1 MARPHSAF
9 HTPGKRLRG
18 DAWRIFWRDRSGV
31 FEMSVGKISE
41 GDAESCRLE
50 VALALRTGKWPDWAA
65 TKPTVQRYLA
75 GSSTAQGDNA
85 LTDYERVLRGEV
97 SSGWTRSSLAM
108 LRELEG
114 HAGKPLLAVTARD
127 AEAFLADVVRTPGP
141 HLKKRK
147 KPRSRST
154 RNRIRVV
161 CHKFFGWAVRTG
173 RARSNPFAGLRTLT
187 EEDRGEIVHLS
198 AAERDEVLAAAKG
211 DPEGIAVWL
220 ALYAGLRRGEIAAA
234 TWKDVH
240 LDRRKLDV
248 PRTKTR
254 RRRTV
259 DLSAKLAAQLGK
271 TPKGKRRGCVVP
283 WPEDRG
289 AWTYRSGIFLER
301 IAGRLG
307 EEFPREK
314 LRWNVFR
321 HTFASLLVQAGVSI
335 FKVATWMGNDIA
347 ICQRHYAAMMPDHD
361 PDIDRMK

>member
-1 MARPHSAF
+1 MARPRSEF
-9 HTPGKRLRG
+9 HTPGKRRRG
-18 DAWRIFWRDRSGV
+18 DAWRIFWRDATGV
-31 FEMSVGKISE
+31 YEVSVGKVSAA
-41 GDAESCRLE
+41 DAESCRLE
-50 VALALRTGKWPDWAA
+50 VALALRTGDWPDWAA
-65 TKPTVQRYLA
+65 TKPTVQRFLA
-75 GSSTAQGDNA
+75 GSSPAQSGGV
-85 LTDYERVLRGEV
+85 LTDYEKVLRGEV
-97 SSGWTRSSLAM
+97 SPGWARSSLAM

-114 HAGKPLLAVTARD
+114 HAGKPLLAVSARD

-161 CHKFFGWAVRTG
+161 CHKFFRWAIRTG
-173 RARSNPFAGLRTLT
+173 RARSNPFAGIRTLA
-187 EEDRGEIVHLS
+187 EEDRAEIVHLS
-198 AAERDEVLAAAKG
+198 AAERDEVLVAAKG

-220 ALYAGLRRGEIAAA
+220 ALCAGLRRGEIAAA
-234 TWKDVH
+234 MWKDVH
-240 LDRRKLDV
+240 LERRKLDV

-259 DLSAKLAAQLGK
+259 DLSAKLAAQLQK
-271 TPKGKRRGCVVP
+271 TPKVKRRGRVVP
-283 WPEDRG
+283 WSEERG
-289 AWTYRSGIFLER
+289 AWTYRSDLLLER
-301 IAGRLG
+301 FAGQVG

-314 LRWNVFR
+314 LKWNVFR

-361 PDIDRMK
+361 PDIDRMG